1 MTSVQSTA
9 RVSARSGVQHVR
21 HRHAE
26 RFTVVGNHLAQNRK
40 LSLVAI
46 GIAVYVQSLP
56 DGVPVGIRELT
67 ARFHEGEVAIA
78 RALRE
83 LEAEGYL
90 KRERLRLTDGRMVTR
105 TTYFERP
112 GAAPAV
118 VRKAAPRPE
127 PRPKPAS
134 RPESRPEP
142 AAPVDP
148 VASAVLGRLRLR
160 DERLVLSER
169 AVRRLAPGVS
179 RWLQRGLTPDRI
191 AATLCGSLPN
201 GEISSPERLVE
212 WRLKELMPPALPT
225 ALRGPAGRPPGPARP
240 DPMQCCQGCDRGF
253 RAPGP
258 GYCRDCRE
266 AAAAA

>member
-1 MTSVQSTA
+1 MTSIQSTA

-26 RFTVVGNHLAQNRK
+26 RFTVVGNHLAQNRR

-46 GIAVYVQSLP
+46 GIAVYIQSLP

-112 GAAPAV
+112 GATPAA
-118 VRKAAPRPE
+118 VRKAAPQSE
-127 PRPKPAS
+127 PRPKAAS
-134 RPESRPEP
+134 RPEPT
-142 AAPVDP
+142 APFDP

-179 RWLQRGLTPDRI
+179 TWLQRGLTPDRI

-212 WRLKELMPPALPT
+212 WRLEELMPPVLPA
-225 ALRGPAGRPPGPARP
+225 ALRGPAGPPPGAALP

-258 GYCRDCRE
+258 GYCRGCRE
-266 AAAAA
+266 AAVAA

>member
-1 MTSVQSTA
+1 MTSAQSTA
-9 RVSARSGVQHVR
+9 RVAARSGVQHVR
-21 HRHAE
+21 HRHAD
-26 RFTVVGNHLAQNRK
+26 RFTVVGNHLAQNRR

-46 GIAVYVQSLP
+46 GIAVYIQSLP

-90 KRERLRLTDGRMVTR
+90 KRERLRLADGRMVTR

-112 GAAPAV
+112 GAATAA
-118 VRKAAPRPE
+118 VRKTG
-127 PRPKPAS
+127 PRPKP
-134 RPESRPEP
+134 RPAPEP
-142 AAPVDP
+142 TAPADP

-169 AVRRLAPGVS
+169 AVRRLAPGVIT
-179 RWLQRGLTPDRI
+179 WLQRGLTPDRI

-201 GEISSPERLVE
+201 GDISSPERLVE
-212 WRLKELMPPALPT
+212 WRLQELMPPVLPA
-225 ALRGPAGRPPGPARP
+225 ALRGPAGPPSGPARP

-253 RAPGP
+253 RAAGP